1 MKMKKT
7 LLSIAAVL
15 LMSITCQ
22 AGKTLEV
29 KRDGVQPENGGI
41 PLSGDTIQVSSN
53 PSATEL
59 QLTILNPNGVQVCK
73 ETYAWP
79 VSSPRKCID
88 IPTIPDNYALVVR
101 DNFGVIYYAIGIEF

>member
-1 MKMKKT
+1 MKKRI
-7 LLSIAAVL
+7 LLYATA
-15 LMSITCQ
+15 LMLCSFCM
-22 AGKTLEV
+22 AEKTLEV
-29 KRDGVQPENGGI
+29 KRGSSLKDSDGMPS
-41 PLSGDTIQVSSN
+41 LTDTIHVSAN

-59 QLTILNPNGVQVCK
+59 QLTILNPNGTQVCK

-101 DNFGVIYYAIGIEF
+101 DNFGVIYYAIGIDF